1 MANVPNFVIPKPPD
15 KADLNVLQKW
25 ANDMYSFLVTNW
37 QTGIQP
43 PFFSQDQIDQMTPT
57 TLTQA
62 GKIFFNND
70 TGKFMGGEVVAGEL
84 AVKTFTTS

>member
-15 KADLNVLQKW
+15 KADLNAFQRW
-25 ANDMYSFLVTNW
+25 ANDMYTFLVNNW
-37 QTGIQP
+37 QTGVQP
-43 PFFSQDQIDQMTPT
+43 PFFSQAQIDQMTD
-57 TLTQA
+57 LTQA

-70 TGKFMGGEVVAGEL
+70 TGKFMGGEVVADAL